1 MGKKSPKGHT
11 GRTAGGNTRDLKVE
25 RVGPVTI
32 YKRGETYSLYYR
44 ENGKSERRRIDG
56 NLLVARTTAAK
67 VAAALGEN
75 RPSPLGFDRTEPQKM
90 VEGFLDYVAG
100 VQRLAWRT
108 QDRYR
113 AALQRLLDFCATARI
128 LAVDQFEERTVEDF
142 VLWLRGQSRTRNGAK
157 NGKKDSYAVG
167 GVKFI
172 LSTCRTAF
180 NWAARRRMLPPFAE
194 NPFTRFPIDQLR
206 DTDAPDEGQKIL
218 SPEQEAAFFEA
229 CKDWQKGIFQTL
241 TTYGLRV
248 GELTSLLIEDV
259 DLSAGIIQIC
269 SKPEMFWRVKT
280 SRRRQLPVTSAMADV
295 FKRLIGKRK
304 AGFVFL
310 NKEFR
315 SGTRTLCQTFANDAE
330 FRNHLVCLAAAT
342 DSEGQPMAP
351 KQQRK
356 AVTEFCR
363 KMGQT
368 PVKRIQSEFCS
379 LTEEIGCPQFTRTHD
394 LRHLFS
400 SRAQEKGTNPLLVQ
414 EILGH
419 ATLAMTKRYTHL
431 GLDAKRKAIE
441 GLMEK

>member
-1 MGKKSPKGHT
+1 
-11 GRTAGGNTRDLKVE
+11 
-25 RVGPVTI
+25 
-32 YKRGETYSLYYR
+32 
-44 ENGKSERRRIDG
+44 
-56 NLLVARTTAAK
+56 
-67 VAAALGEN
+67 
-75 RPSPLGFDRTEPQKM
+75 M

-113 AALQRLLDFCATARI
+113 AALQRLLDFCATAGI
-128 LAVDQFEERTVEDF
+128 LAVDQSEERTVEDF

-218 SPEQEAAFFEA
+218 SPEQEAAFFKA

-431 GLDAKRKAIE
+431 GLDGKRKALE